1 MYCKKCGKELHDE
14 DRFCSNCGTPVVHE
28 TIEEVSEASDGAVRK
43 KLIDTGEFVWDVHD
57 FNKPAR
63 KVENVKVDWEK
74 GTVIEETE
82 EIAEEIIEE
91 AIEEEVIAEE
101 VIDAAREAEPET
113 VSETEQFA
121 GIDLPKIDES
131 FAWTAPIS
139 IDDIEK
145 AILEEKEAM
154 EAEEIVFNGELPEA
168 DDVAVTIEDI
178 EKDVITSNPN
188 RDRDTARIDKFYTLN
203 KKNEEFQKLLDMEY
217 ERIMSG
223 KEGTYIMPGSV
234 SRIEE
239 EIAEEV
245 TEEIVP
251 EDVVI
256 EGPAPVTEEVSEP
269 EVFDPVAHLKKAEE
283 ERNAALGIGTSVSSM
298 AEYYEN
304 QKESGVYYDENG
316 EEMRI
321 FDTMELQK
329 DLLGEAQAQKS
340 KNEIINEISDKIA
353 NTKEDIER
361 TYTSLLDEIFGQISE
376 AGISTAAAAAAA
388 GTAGVF
394 IEKAIDEEPEL
405 QEETIEDVQPEVVQT
420 EEAPSD
426 VIEDIDDI
434 IDIPENP
441 DDTKNDL
448 SFFDEEDDDE
458 PKKSKA
464 GKVILVIIILLLL
477 IEFAIL
483 GIKHFAPDSKAAA
496 FINDKLAQ
504 VAELFK
510 GDEGSGN
517 DGDQDVETGDDTEG
531 DVVPPVDERET
542 PSADLTNVI
551 ASSGSTNKNISSITY
566 SADVKY
572 DADHKYNTTLLASSK
587 PLESN
592 ILYVEGDVKH
602 YVDEEAVQTVI
613 AYNSGW
619 IDYVNSG
626 DKAIFDVLKSGS
638 DAWKNTEGF
647 NSKGITKKF
656 DSLKIGEIRT
666 DGKDSYYVWANE
678 VITTTKSGKTT
689 TDEFNWVYHMEL
701 VDGKL
706 LIVDYYK

>member
-1 MYCKKCGKELHDE
+1 VYCKKCGKELHDE

-28 TIEEVSEASDGAVRK
+28 TIEEVSEASEGAAKK

-74 GTVIEETE
+74 GTVIEENE
-82 EIAEEIIEE
+82 EIAEEDIVE
-91 AIEEEVIAEE
+91 AAEEEVVAEE
-101 VIDAAREAEPET
+101 VIEAAREVEPET

-145 AILEEKEAM
+145 AILEEKEAV

-239 EIAEEV
+239 EIAEIA
-245 TEEIVP
+245 EE
-251 EDVVI
+251 E
-256 EGPAPVTEEVSEP
+256 TSEP

-329 DLLGEAQAQKS
+329 DLLDEAAPQKS

-376 AGISTAAAAAAA
+376 AGVTTASAAAAA
-388 GTAGVF
+388 GVI
-394 IEKAIDEEPEL
+394 IEKTIEEEPEV
-405 QEETIEDVQPEVVQT
+405 QEEISEEVQEDNVQPE
-420 EEAPSD
+420 EAPDD
-426 VIEDIDDI
+426 VAEEIDDI
-434 IDIPENP
+434 VDMPENP
-441 DDTKNDL
+441 DDTVNDL
-448 SFFDEEDDDE
+448 SFFDEEDDEE
-458 PKKSKA
+458 PEKSKA

-483 GIKHFAPDSKAAA
+483 GIKHFAPDSKAAM

-504 VAELFK
+504 VADLFK
-510 GDEGSGN
+510 GEEGNIGS
-517 DGDQDVETGDDTEG
+517 DGDQDVEGGDDP
-531 DVVPPVDERET
+531 DVDLEPIVDEREK
-542 PSADLTNVI
+542 PAADLTNVI
-551 ASSGSTNKNISSITY
+551 ASSGSANKNISSVTY
-566 SADVKY
+566 SADAKY

-592 ILYVEGDVKH
+592 FLYVEGDVNY
-602 YVDEEAVQTVI
+602 YVDEEVVKTVI

-619 IDYVNSG
+619 IDYVNNG

-678 VITTTKSGKTT
+678 VITTTKAGKTT

>member
-1 MYCKKCGKELHDE
+1 VYCKKCGKELHDE

-28 TIEEVSEASDGAVRK
+28 TIEEVSEASEGAAKK

-74 GTVIEETE
+74 GTVIEENE
-82 EIAEEIIEE
+82 EIAEEDIVE
-91 AIEEEVIAEE
+91 AAEEEVVAEE
-101 VIDAAREAEPET
+101 VIEAAREVEPET

-145 AILEEKEAM
+145 AILEEKEAV

-239 EIAEEV
+239 EIAEIA
-245 TEEIVP
+245 EE
-251 EDVVI
+251 E
-256 EGPAPVTEEVSEP
+256 TSEP

-329 DLLGEAQAQKS
+329 DLLDEAAPQKS

-376 AGISTAAAAAAA
+376 AGVTTASAAAAA
-388 GTAGVF
+388 GVI
-394 IEKAIDEEPEL
+394 IEKTIEEEPEV
-405 QEETIEDVQPEVVQT
+405 QEEISEEVQEDNVQPE
-420 EEAPSD
+420 EAPDD
-426 VIEDIDDI
+426 VAEEVDDI
-434 IDIPENP
+434 VDMPENP
-441 DDTKNDL
+441 DDTVNDL
-448 SFFDEEDDDE
+448 SFFDEEDDEE
-458 PKKSKA
+458 PEKSKA

-483 GIKHFAPDSKAAA
+483 GIKHFAPDSKAAM

-504 VAELFK
+504 VADLFK
-510 GDEGSGN
+510 GEEGNIGS
-517 DGDQDVETGDDTEG
+517 DGDQDVEGGDDP
-531 DVVPPVDERET
+531 DVDLEPIVDEREK
-542 PSADLTNVI
+542 PAADLTNVI
-551 ASSGSTNKNISSITY
+551 ASSGSANKNISSVTY
-566 SADVKY
+566 SADAKY

-592 ILYVEGDVKH
+592 ILYVEGDVNY
-602 YVDEEAVQTVI
+602 YVDEEVVKTVI

-619 IDYVNSG
+619 IDYVNNG

-678 VITTTKSGKTT
+678 VITTTKAGKTT

>member
-28 TIEEVSEASDGAVRK
+28 TIEEVSEASEGAAKK

-74 GTVIEETE
+74 GTVIEENE
-82 EIAEEIIEE
+82 EIAEEDIVE
-91 AIEEEVIAEE
+91 AAEEEVVAEE
-101 VIDAAREAEPET
+101 VIEAAREVEPET

-145 AILEEKEAM
+145 AILEEKEAV

-239 EIAEEV
+239 EIAEIA
-245 TEEIVP
+245 EE
-251 EDVVI
+251 E
-256 EGPAPVTEEVSEP
+256 TSEP

-329 DLLGEAQAQKS
+329 DLLDEAAPQKS

-376 AGISTAAAAAAA
+376 AGVTTASAAAAA
-388 GTAGVF
+388 GVI
-394 IEKAIDEEPEL
+394 IEKTIEEEPEV
-405 QEETIEDVQPEVVQT
+405 QEEISEEVQEDNVQPE
-420 EEAPSD
+420 EAPDD
-426 VIEDIDDI
+426 VAEEIDDI
-434 IDIPENP
+434 VDMPENP
-441 DDTKNDL
+441 DDTVNDL
-448 SFFDEEDDDE
+448 SFFDEEDDEE
-458 PKKSKA
+458 PEKSKA

-483 GIKHFAPDSKAAA
+483 GIKHFAPDSKAAM

-504 VAELFK
+504 VADLFK
-510 GDEGSGN
+510 GEEGNIGS
-517 DGDQDVETGDDTEG
+517 DGDQDVEGGDDP
-531 DVVPPVDERET
+531 DVDLEPIVDEREK
-542 PSADLTNVI
+542 PAADLTNVI
-551 ASSGSTNKNISSITY
+551 ASSGSANKNISSVTY
-566 SADVKY
+566 SADAKY

-592 ILYVEGDVKH
+592 ILYVEGDVNY
-602 YVDEEAVQTVI
+602 YVDEEVVKTVI

-619 IDYVNSG
+619 IDYVNNG

-678 VITTTKSGKTT
+678 VITTTKAGKTT

>member
-1 MYCKKCGKELHDE
+1 VYCKKCGKELHDE

-28 TIEEVSEASDGAVRK
+28 TIEEVSEASEGAAKK

-74 GTVIEETE
+74 GTVIEENE
-82 EIAEEIIEE
+82 EIAEEDIVE
-91 AIEEEVIAEE
+91 AAEEEVVAEE
-101 VIDAAREAEPET
+101 VIEAAREVEPET

-145 AILEEKEAM
+145 AILEEKEAV

-239 EIAEEV
+239 EIAEIA
-245 TEEIVP
+245 EE
-251 EDVVI
+251 E
-256 EGPAPVTEEVSEP
+256 TSEP

-329 DLLGEAQAQKS
+329 DLLDEAAPQKS

-376 AGISTAAAAAAA
+376 AGVTTASAAAAA
-388 GTAGVF
+388 GVI
-394 IEKAIDEEPEL
+394 IEKTIEEEPEV
-405 QEETIEDVQPEVVQT
+405 QEEISEEVQEDNVQPE
-420 EEAPSD
+420 EAPDD
-426 VIEDIDDI
+426 VAEEIDDI
-434 IDIPENP
+434 VDMPENP
-441 DDTKNDL
+441 DDTVNDL
-448 SFFDEEDDDE
+448 SFFDEEDDEE
-458 PKKSKA
+458 PEKSKA

-483 GIKHFAPDSKAAA
+483 GIKHFAPDSKAAM

-504 VAELFK
+504 VADLFK
-510 GDEGSGN
+510 GEEGNIGS
-517 DGDQDVETGDDTEG
+517 DGDQDVEGGDDP
-531 DVVPPVDERET
+531 DVDLEPIVDEREK
-542 PSADLTNVI
+542 PAADLTNVI
-551 ASSGSTNKNISSITY
+551 ASSGSANKNISSVTY
-566 SADVKY
+566 SADAKY

-592 ILYVEGDVKH
+592 ILYVEGDVNY
-602 YVDEEAVQTVI
+602 YVDEEVVKTVI

-619 IDYVNSG
+619 IDYVNNG

-678 VITTTKSGKTT
+678 VITTTKAGKTT

>member
-28 TIEEVSEASDGAVRK
+28 TIEEVSEASEGAAKK

-74 GTVIEETE
+74 GTVIEENE
-82 EIAEEIIEE
+82 DIAEEDIVE
-91 AIEEEVIAEE
+91 AAEEEVFEEE
-101 VIDAAREAEPET
+101 VIDAAPEPAPET
-113 VSETEQFA
+113 VPETEQFA

-239 EIAEEV
+239 EIAEEE
-245 TEEIVP
+245 T
-251 EDVVI
+251 
-256 EGPAPVTEEVSEP
+256 SEP

-329 DLLGEAQAQKS
+329 DLLDEATPQKS

-376 AGISTAAAAAAA
+376 AGVTTASAAAATAAA
-388 GTAGVF
+388 GVI
-394 IEKAIDEEPEL
+394 IEKAIEEEPEV
-405 QEETIEDVQPEVVQT
+405 QEEISEEVQEDNVQPEEAPDDVT
-420 EEAPSD
+420 EE
-426 VIEDIDDI
+426 IDDI
-434 IDIPENP
+434 VDMPENP
-441 DDTKNDL
+441 DDTVNDL
-448 SFFDEEDDDE
+448 SFFDEEDDEE

-483 GIKHFAPDSKAAA
+483 GIKHFAPDSKAAM

-504 VAELFK
+504 VADLFK
-510 GDEGSGN
+510 GEEGNIGS
-517 DGDQDVETGDDTEG
+517 DGDQDVEGGDDP
-531 DVVPPVDERET
+531 DVDLEPIVDEREK
-542 PSADLTNVI
+542 PAADLTNVI
-551 ASSGSTNKNISSITY
+551 ASSGSANKNISSVTY
-566 SADVKY
+566 SADAKY

-592 ILYVEGDVKH
+592 ILYVEGDVNY
-602 YVDEEAVQTVI
+602 YVDEEVVKTVI

-619 IDYVNSG
+619 IDYVNNG
-626 DKAIFDVLKSGS
+626 DKAIFAVLKSGS

-678 VITTTKSGKTT
+678 VITTTKAGKTT